1 MAETAL
7 SQTPVYTAR
16 PTLRLAGQED
26 VRVSELLIG
35 MRMEES
41 EGGMSALDLRFS
53 NVASVTGGSAEIGF
67 PADAKLRLG
76 AAIEVYC
83 GDEMEPREIF
93 RGKITALE
101 ADFRSGAPPELT
113 VLAEDSLQQARL
125 ARRSKVYTDQS
136 PADIVRA
143 VAGEL
148 GLTPVITGLASPV
161 ATWAQYNESD
171 LAFLR
176 RLLSRFDADLQV
188 LGSELQVSPR
198 GEVRRGALD
207 LEMFSQLARAR
218 VTADLSAQVTAV
230 TVRGWNARDG
240 VAVKADVRAGTHLG
254 PGSGKEG
261 AAVLREAFGERSEHI
276 GHFAVA
282 SDDEASALATAAY
295 NQRARRFV
303 GRLPRQPQP
312 ARRPL
317 RQHLLRGS
325 HLPRVRRA
333 SGLPHRLRGRVRL
346 LRSELR
352 PWTAHPSCTA
362 RRPGSMPATWPSL
375 PPSTTRSA

>member
-1 MAETAL
+1 MPSETAL

-240 VAVKADVRAGTHLG
+240 SRRESRRQSRHPPRPRQRQGRRG
-254 PGSGKEG
+254 G
-261 AAVLREAFGERSEHI
+261 AARGLWRTQRTHRPLCRRQRRRSR
-276 GHFAVA
+276 
-282 SDDEASALATAAY
+282 ALAAAAY
-295 NQRARRFV
+295 DQRARRFV
-303 GRLPRQPQP
+303 
-312 ARRPL
+312 
-317 RQHLLRGS
+317 
-325 HLPRVRRA
+325 RVDGTA
-333 SGLPHRLRGRVRL
+333 VGNARLRVGCHVSLSQLGAPYDNTYYVVRTCHVYDVHQGY
-346 LRSELR
+346 RTDFVAECAFFGVS
-352 PWTAHPSCTA
+352 
-362 RRPGSMPATWPSL
+362 
-375 PPSTTRSA
+375 

>member
-1 MAETAL
+1 MTETAL

-53 NVASVTGGSAEIGF
+53 NVASVTGGGAEIGF
-67 PADAKLRLG
+67 PADSKLRLG

-83 GDEMEPREIF
+83 GDELEPREIF

-101 ADFRSGAPPELT
+101 ADFRTGAPPELT

-282 SDDEASALATAAY
+282 SDDEAGALAAAAY
-295 NQRARRFV
+295 DQRARRFV
-303 GRLPRQPQP
+303 
-312 ARRPL
+312 
-317 RQHLLRGS
+317 
-325 HLPRVRRA
+325 RVDGTA
-333 SGLPHRLRGRVRL
+333 VGNARLRVGCHVSLSQLGAPYDNTYYVVRTCHVYDVHQGY
-346 LRSELR
+346 RTDFVAECAFFGVS
-352 PWTAHPSCTA
+352 
-362 RRPGSMPATWPSL
+362 
-375 PPSTTRSA
+375 